1 MLKDKAGDAD
11 AVMSELRSTV
21 ATKIAKYAVPDE
33 ILVSGLMASGW
44 TALFIYTFFSSSH
57 N

>member
-1 MLKDKAGDAD
+1 MK
-11 AVMSELRSTV
+11 ELRTSV

-33 ILVSGLMASGW
+33 ILVSGLASGW

-57 N
+57 NEHHNNTDAS